1 MPASETDA
9 REAAHETAA
18 VPADTGAGVV
28 EAGTSGAG
36 NAEAGGAEAG
46 STGAGDTAAGDT
58 GAGDTGEPAPP
69 RIAAVRHLGQVPRAA
84 GPGWRVLG
92 QDGGQSIPLD
102 AERTLFVFSD
112 TLIQPDGGR
121 PVLLPSC
128 AALSGAGGGGGAGLL
143 AALGNLRWLADEH
156 GRPRTLLPPTPEE
169 RRHHLRFWPTH
180 GFAHGG
186 KVYLF
191 YVGVE
196 FVDPR
201 SDWGFRNL
209 GAGLAVIDPET
220 GEAERVH
227 RGGRWCLWPAR
238 GDDFHLGVQTLVD
251 GDHAYAF
258 FTRRRSLRARAGV
271 ARVPLDRVTDP
282 DAYRFLATGG
292 STPAAPRWSPWLA
305 EAASLGQASNHVSV
319 AFNRHLGA
327 YLVAWVDGYDKGLH
341 LATAQHPWGPWSP
354 PVRATTLPH
363 QPGSELIYLGF
374 EHPRFAADGGRTVAL
389 TYCEPHFVQSSVVEV
404 RLA

>member
-1 MPASETDA
+1 LPASETDA
-9 REAAHETAA
+9 REAATETAA
-18 VPADTGAGVV
+18 VPAETGA
-28 EAGTSGAG
+28 
-36 NAEAGGAEAG
+36 
-46 STGAGDTAAGDT
+46 
-58 GAGDTGEPAPP
+58 PAPP
-69 RIAAVRHLGQVPRAA
+69 RIAAVRHLGHLPRAA

-112 TLIQPDGGR
+112 TLIQPHGGR

-128 AALSGAGGGGGAGLL
+128 AAVSSGGGEGGGGGGAGLL
-143 AALGNLRWLADEH
+143 AALGDLRWLADEH

-180 GFAHGG
+180 GFAHEG

-196 FVDPR
+196 LVDPR

-209 GAGLAVIDPET
+209 GAGLAVLDPQT
-220 GEAERVH
+220 GEAERVR

-251 GDHAYAF
+251 GDHAYVF

-292 STPAAPRWSPWLA
+292 AAPAAPRWSPWLA

-319 AFNRHLGA
+319 AFNHHLGR

-341 LATAQHPWGPWSP
+341 LATAPRPWGPWSP

>member
-1 MPASETDA
+1 MPASETDL
-9 REAAHETAA
+9 REAVAA
-18 VPADTGAGVV
+18 GARRGAAEAAPPATSSEAAPV
-28 EAGTSGAG
+28 EADRASSGTVAAG
-36 NAEAGGAEAG
+36 TTPGVA
-46 STGAGDTAAGDT
+46 TAAGP
-58 GAGDTGEPAPP
+58 AAPAPP
-69 RIAAVRHLGQVPRAA
+69 RIAGVRLLGQVPRA
-84 GPGWRVLG
+84 GGRGWRVLG
-92 QDGGQSIPLD
+92 QDGGQSIPLG
-102 AERTLFVFSD
+102 AGRTLFVFSD

-128 AALSGAGGGGGAGLL
+128 AAVSAATGGGGAGLL
-143 AALGNLRWLADEH
+143 AALGNLAWLTDSH
-156 GRPRTLLPPTPEE
+156 GRPRTLLAPTPEE

-186 KVYLF
+186 RVVLF

-209 GAGLAVIDPET
+209 GAGLAVLDPDT
-220 GEAERVH
+220 GLAERVR

-238 GDDFHLGVQTLVD
+238 GDDFHLGVQTLVAD
-251 GDHAYAF
+251 EHAYLF

-282 DAYRFLATGG
+282 DAYRFLAADGAD
-292 STPAAPRWSPWLA
+292 PARRRWSPWLA
-305 EAASLGQASNHVSV
+305 EATSLGQASNHVSV
-319 AFNRHLGA
+319 AFNPYLGRH
-327 YLVAWVDGYDKGLH
+327 LVAWVDGYDKGLY
-341 LATAQHPWGPWSP
+341 LATAERPEGPWSAA
-354 PVRATTLPH
+354 VRAATLPH
-363 QPGSELIYLGF
+363 QAGSELIYLGF
-374 EHPRFAADGGRTVAL
+374 EHPGFAADGGRTVAL